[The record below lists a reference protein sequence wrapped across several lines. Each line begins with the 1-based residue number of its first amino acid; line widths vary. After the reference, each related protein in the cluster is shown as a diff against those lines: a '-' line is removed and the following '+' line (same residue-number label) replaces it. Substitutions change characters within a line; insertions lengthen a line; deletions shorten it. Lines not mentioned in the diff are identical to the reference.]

1 MATATL
7 RKIVSNPAAR
17 AALAARAKSGAKRL
31 AEGAKRRYRSAAP
44 AIKRD
49 VVDGLL
55 IPGAIGTAG
64 AIGADVLLDRFAIF
78 GGAKGDIAKLGAGL
92 LLGVANQ
99 QTLRNRHVHTGVQG
113 IVIVNAYKVAT
124 RLMNRA
130 VSGKGLAGFIDDN
143 SNSDLAGYLGNV
155 GSYEPV
161 AISFADGTSITGWR
175 DGLGN
180 LYDGNGALIV
190 YDGDQLQGIPYEQI
204 PAVSPPV
211 RLANGALVN

>member
-17 AALAARAKSGAKRL
+17 AAPAARAKSGAKRL

-161 AISFADGTSITGWR
+161 AISFADG
-175 DGLGN
+175 
-180 LYDGNGALIV
+180 V
-190 YDGDQLQGIPYEQI
+190 
-204 PAVSPPV
+204 
-211 RLANGALVN
+211 